1 MVEPHESS
9 ISMSSLS
16 STSYN
21 TDVSTFIAT
30 DVNTQENLSIDVK
43 LNEVLETAAFD
54 EWKSDLYRLYTKEM
68 KDSKNILRLEHQESP
83 NQTFADAMVRNLYP
97 EGHLIVPGED
107 KNARIP

>member
-1 MVEPHESS
+1 MVEPHKSS

-54 EWKSDLYRLYTKEM
+54 E
-68 KDSKNILRLEHQESP
+68 
-83 NQTFADAMVRNLYP
+83 
-97 EGHLIVPGED
+97 
-107 KNARIP
+107 